1 MNRSQQNYSGLPE
14 YLLQAKLE
22 IARRKSEMLS
32 ARDMTNRAW
41 ELRGNNLAAQTNY
54 DPELVLVGAAGTGKT
69 LGNLVYINRQ
79 MWNYPRLRTLVA
91 RKVRADLAE
100 SVLVTFERDILGY
113 DNPICAGV
121 QREHRQAYRY
131 PNGSIMVLAGMDR
144 PGKVLSSEWDII
156 YVPEGTQLDQNDWE
170 TLGMRLARTG
180 NFPFPQLRSDTN
192 PDRPDHWMKQRADAG
207 ILTMLNTFH
216 RDNPAFWDETT
227 DDWTELGRRYVLGQL
242 SRLTGVRR
250 LRYLEG
256 KWVIAEGAIYED
268 WDESIHVIDTM
279 PDGWESWKKIR
290 AVDFGYTNPFV
301 CQWWAISHDGE
312 MYLYREI
319 YKTRRLVE
327 DHARDILRYSAG
339 EQIAYTVADHDAE
352 DRATLERHGVKTI
365 GAKKSVS
372 VGIQTLQARFRV
384 GENKKPRIF
393 IKRDALVEIDYDLKE
408 KKLPTCTREEIPG
421 YVWADKSRKEEPV
434 KEHDHGCDT
443 ARYAAMAVESRGEVK
458 MSERNPFF
466 D

>member
-1 MNRSQQNYSGLPE
+1 
-14 YLLQAKLE
+14 
-22 IARRKSEMLS
+22 
-32 ARDMTNRAW
+32 
-41 ELRGNNLAAQTNY
+41 
-54 DPELVLVGAAGTGKT
+54 
-69 LGNLVYINRQ
+69 
-79 MWNYPRLRTLVA
+79 
-91 RKVRADLAE
+91 
-100 SVLVTFERDILGY
+100 
-113 DNPICAGV
+113 
-121 QREHRQAYRY
+121 
-131 PNGSIMVLAGMDR
+131 
-144 PGKVLSSEWDII
+144 
-156 YVPEGTQLDQNDWE
+156 
-170 TLGMRLARTG
+170 
-180 NFPFPQLRSDTN
+180 
-192 PDRPDHWMKQRADAG
+192 
-207 ILTMLNTFH
+207 
-216 RDNPAFWDETT
+216 
-227 DDWTELGRRYVLGQL
+227 
-242 SRLTGVRR
+242 
-250 LRYLEG
+250 
-256 KWVIAEGAIYED
+256 VIAEGAIYED